1 MPQLLDPPFRHS
13 VIYLIDH
20 DDSGAWGTIVNQTS
34 DLELGDI
41 FDQLEIKTELPVAKE
56 TVLFGGPVD
65 EHNGIVLHPHGAW
78 FESTRDYT
86 EGVSVSSSRDVLEAV
101 AAGSEP
107 AQRLVLLGHAG
118 WAPGQLESEVADNAW
133 LTCEADNKV
142 LFNTPV
148 EKRRNAVADL
158 IGVNLDTIVGD
169 SGRA

>member
-20 DDSGAWGTIVNQTS
+20 DEQGAWGAIINQTS
-34 DLELGDI
+34 AVALGDI
-41 FDQLEIKTELPVAKE
+41 FEQLDIKTDLPLTAE

-65 EHNGIVLHPHGAW
+65 EQNGVVLHPAGAW
-78 FESTRDYT
+78 FESTRDYLA
-86 EGVSVSSSRDVLEAV
+86 GVSVSSSRDVLEAV

-107 AQRLVLLGHAG
+107 QQRLVVLGHSG

-133 LTCEADNKV
+133 LTCPADASI
-142 LFNTPV
+142 LFDTPV
-148 EKRRNAVADL
+148 EDRRNAVADL
-158 IGVNLDTIVGD
+158 IGINLDTIVGD